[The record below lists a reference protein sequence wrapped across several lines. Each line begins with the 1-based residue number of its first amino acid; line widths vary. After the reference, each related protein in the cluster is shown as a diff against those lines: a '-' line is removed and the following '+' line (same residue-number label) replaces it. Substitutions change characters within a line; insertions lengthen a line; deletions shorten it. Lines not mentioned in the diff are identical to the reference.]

1 MRRWFFSFK
10 LSGSRAG
17 RSSSLA
23 LILVALLLILPVCS
37 LLRLPVGSGA
47 SSEARMSSRS
57 SRRPIPSNSKPTRH
71 VHGGKGS
78 SRGSAHAR
86 HHHHDAPHAKVSKT
100 KYAYPLDFFMWKAP
114 EFDRTP
120 FDDEKSNRIQNAFA
134 CGIAGNVTP
143 SQMVRAGVFKH
154 YPLSGGIFRRRESV
168 RYIVLHSTETG
179 PPVPAKNV
187 INAWSS
193 GGRRHAGAQY
203 VVDRDGTIYQ
213 AVDPEL
219 ATVHVNIFKTLP
231 GINNDNTIGIEMNH
245 TGRQTYPAEQR
256 TAVVRLVHYLQE
268 RFDVTSDN
276 VITHKYAQQGDHTDP
291 VGIDVEAFLS
301 VKEAFRQKALA
312 MKRLASPVVADE
324 QNEEDAPVASVYVQI
339 HGPIKL
345 EGLEPPAA
353 ARKSEPAPPGRPSAG
368 STTTTTTTITK
379 TTTTTTTTD
388 APSAVQGIGGGLDKK
403 VPPASVPSA
412 PRAEKR
418 SDTGGT
424 EKRLDTSGA
433 PLPGSASGTKA
444 PAEPSSTLEPSIIER

>member
-1 MRRWFFSFK
+1 
-10 LSGSRAG
+10 
-17 RSSSLA
+17 
-23 LILVALLLILPVCS
+23 
-37 LLRLPVGSGA
+37 
-47 SSEARMSSRS
+47 
-57 SRRPIPSNSKPTRH
+57 
-71 VHGGKGS
+71 
-78 SRGSAHAR
+78 
-86 HHHHDAPHAKVSKT
+86 
-100 KYAYPLDFFMWKAP
+100 MWKAP

-120 FDDEKSNRIQNAFA
+120 FDEEKSNKIQNAFA

-154 YPLSGGIFRRRESV
+154 YPLSGGIFRRREAV

-324 QNEEDAPVASVYVQI
+324 QTEEDGPVASVYVQI

-345 EGLEPPAA
+345 DGLEPA
-353 ARKSEPAPPGRPSAG
+353 ARKAEPAVNSAPAARSPAG
-368 STTTTTTTITK
+368 TSTTTTTTITK
-379 TTTTTTTTD
+379 TTTTTTTTTS
-388 APSAVQGIGGGLDKK
+388 APAAVQGLGGGLDKK
-403 VPPASVPSA
+403 VPTSPGAPAA
-412 PRAEKR
+412 GAEKR
-418 SDTGGT
+418 SVG
-424 EKRLDTSGA
+424 GA
-433 PLPGSASGTKA
+433 PLPGSTPGTKA
-444 PAEPSSTLEPSIIER
+444 PTAPGSTLEPSIIER

>member
-1 MRRWFFSFK
+1 MLLLFSNFTATGSK
-10 LSGSRAG
+10 ADRGSFVAVVLSSIA
-17 RSSSLA
+17 
-23 LILVALLLILPVCS
+23 LILPVTELFGLS
-37 LLRLPVGSGA
+37 IGSGA
-47 SSEARMSSRS
+47 SAQARISSRS
-57 SRRPIPSNSKPTRH
+57 SRRSAAPAKHSRH
-71 VHGGKGS
+71 PHAVKGGGGHG
-78 SRGSAHAR
+78 R
-86 HHHHDAPHAKVSKT
+86 HHHHDAPHVKAAKP

-120 FDDEKSNRIQNAFA
+120 FDDEKSQRIQNAFA
-134 CGIAGNVTP
+134 CGIAGNVSP
-143 SQMVRAGVFKH
+143 PQMVRAGVFKH
-154 YPLSGGIFRRRESV
+154 YPLSGGIFQRREPV

-245 TGRQTYPAEQR
+245 TGRQNYPAEQR

-268 RFDVTSDN
+268 RFDVASDN

-291 VGIDVEAFLS
+291 VNMNVEEFLA

-324 QNEEDAPVASVYVQI
+324 QTEEDAPVASVYVQI

-345 EGLEPPAA
+345 EGLEPPATL
-353 ARKSEPAPPGRPSAG
+353 RKQESANSALPSRPAVETGAVSAVTKPTTATTTI
-368 STTTTTTTITK
+368 TTTTTSGP
-379 TTTTTTTTD
+379 
-388 APSAVQGIGGGLDKK
+388 APNVAPGVQSGISAKK
-403 VPPASVPSA
+403 VTA
-412 PRAEKR
+412 PE
-418 SDTGGT
+418 SPGFGGN
-424 EKRLDTSGA
+424 GA
-433 PLPGSASGTKA
+433 PLPGPQRPGKTAQ
-444 PAEPSSTLEPSIIER
+444 PSSTLEPSIIE

>member
-1 MRRWFFSFK
+1 MRRWFSSIN
-10 LSGSRAG
+10 LSDSRVG
-17 RSSSLA
+17 GSSSLA
-23 LILVALLLILPVCS
+23 FILAVLLVILPVCGF
-37 LLRLPVGSGA
+37 LRLSAGPGA
-47 SSEARMSSRS
+47 SAEARISSRS
-57 SRRPIPSNSKPTRH
+57 SRRSKPSTSKNSKH
-71 VHGGKGS
+71 AHGGGKSS
-78 SRGSAHAR
+78 SRGSAHGR

-120 FDDEKSNRIQNAFA
+120 FDDDKSNRIQNAFA

-154 YPLSGGIFRRRESV
+154 YPLSGGIFRRREAV

-187 INAWSS
+187 INSWSS

-256 TAVVRLVHYLQE
+256 TAVVRLVQYLQE

-291 VGIDVEAFLS
+291 VGIDVEAFLA

-324 QNEEDAPVASVYVQI
+324 QTDEDAPVASVYVQI

-345 EGLEPPAA
+345 EGLEPPVAT
-353 ARKSEPAPPGRPSAG
+353 RRSEPAVNSAAPARPPASTSTTTTVTKTT
-368 STTTTTTTITK
+368 STTTTTTTE
-379 TTTTTTTTD
+379 
-388 APSAVQGIGGGLDKK
+388 APAAVQGIGGGLDKK
-403 VPPASVPSA
+403 VPPSPGSPS
-412 PRAEKR
+412 PRSEKR
-418 SDTGGT
+418 SDAN
-424 EKRLDTSGA
+424 GA
-433 PLPGSASGTKA
+433 PLPGTTPGPKTT
-444 PAEPSSTLEPSIIER
+444 EPSSTLEPSIIER